1 MSEGKSCEYQDEPAH
16 SLYYGDQSDERKGA
30 AAFSA
35 AGATYEARHSDRNA
49 ESDAPN
55 PESANGVTGCLD
67 FRITL
72 WHSRIMRLSYASAL
86 VLALIAGACSG
97 AANESTPEPAAGAET
112 MELHDEAAS
121 EENAPEENAPE
132 ESASEESASEESA
145 SESAENAAGESEQT
159 VCSRFAYDL
168 RSMPHTGPRQVDT
181 NLITS
186 RTRGMIHDVQVAA
199 GEPRAQAF
207 SSGEGSSSFSAVFIG
222 ARAIEQCE
230 RARAE
235 VAPPIPDGVRGRR
248 RFRFPTS
255 TECGPCSQL
264 VLDAIQSEQESAESP
279 SAE

>member
-1 MSEGKSCEYQDEPAH
+1 
-16 SLYYGDQSDERKGA
+16 
-30 AAFSA
+30 
-35 AGATYEARHSDRNA
+35 
-49 ESDAPN
+49 
-55 PESANGVTGCLD
+55 
-67 FRITL
+67 
-72 WHSRIMRLSYASAL
+72 MRFSYASAL
-86 VLALIAGACSG
+86 VLALIAGACSS
-97 AANESTPEPAAGAET
+97 AANESVPEPAAGAET

-121 EENAPEENAPE
+121 EEAASDESASEESASD
-132 ESASEESASEESA
+132 ESASEESASE
-145 SESAENAAGESEQT
+145 ESAENAAGESEQT

-235 VAPPIPDGVRGRR
+235 VAPPIPDDVRGRR